1 MSIGVILVAYNTG
14 DVLIDTLEALIAA
27 AEREGGPDLRVLV
40 VDNASPDGT
49 RARLE
54 AWAAGRPDAPPRDM
68 PVPAPGGRG
77 AVRLDVRDL
86 AREGRHPSLG
96 TLRDGTVGLLM
107 AGANGGFAAGVNLG
121 LETFRAMAEVDWY
134 WILNSD
140 AMTEPQTPAV
150 LDRAARAAGGRFAAM
165 GGRVLLTD
173 PPGMI
178 QADAGGRIDRWLGR
192 LKPFG
197 LETFAADR
205 PDPEAGP
212 EAGTLDYVSGAHMLV
227 SPAFLE
233 AAGLMPEGYFLFF
246 EEVDWCLRRGELPL
260 LWVPGAA
267 VHHHNG
273 ASIGSE
279 KARGAQ
285 NAGPS
290 PLAAYWM
297 FRNRLRFIARWYP
310 AGVPTTLAY
319 SAMKVAQYLKRG
331 ERGSAGGAVRGI
343 LNAVGRP
350 RPPRPGR

>member
-14 DVLIDTLEALIAA
+14 DVLLDCLEALIAA
-27 AEREGGPDLRVLV
+27 SEHPGGPELRVLV

-49 RARLE
+49 RARLA

-68 PVPAPGGRG
+68 PVPAPKGRG

-86 AREGRHPSLG
+86 ARDGTHGALG
-96 TLRDGTVGLLM
+96 TLRGGTVGLLL
-107 AGANGGFAAGVNLG
+107 AGSNGGFAAGVNLG
-121 LETFRAMAEVDWY
+121 LETFRGMAGVDWT

-140 AMTEPQTPAV
+140 AMTEPQTPAA
-150 LDRAARAAGGRFAAM
+150 LEAAARAAGGRFAAM

-197 LETFAADR
+197 QETMPGDGR
-205 PDPEAGP
+205 PVPDDSE
-212 EAGTLDYVSGAHMLV
+212 LDYVSGAHMLV

-233 AAGLMPEGYFLFF
+233 AAGPMPEGYFLYF
-246 EEVDWCLRRGELPL
+246 EEIDWCLRRGDLPL
-260 LWVPGAA
+260 RRAPDAA
-267 VHHHNG
+267 VHHRNG
-273 ASIGSE
+273 SSIGSE
-279 KARGAQ
+279 KARGAKD
-285 NAGPS
+285 AGPS

-319 SAMKVAQYLKRG
+319 SLMKVAQYLRRG
-331 ERGSAGGAVRGI
+331 QGASARGAARGI
-343 LNAVGRP
+343 LGAVGRP
-350 RPPRPGR
+350 RPPRAGR